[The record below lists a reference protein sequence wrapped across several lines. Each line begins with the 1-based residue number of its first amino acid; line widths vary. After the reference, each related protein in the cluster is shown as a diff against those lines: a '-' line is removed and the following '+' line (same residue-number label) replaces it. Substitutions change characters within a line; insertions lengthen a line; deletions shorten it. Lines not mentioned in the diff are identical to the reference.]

1 MPFETLLDYIDPD
14 MVEIIS
20 EAEVLID
27 QQKDGQDIGE
37 ELSEE
42 QIKSLG
48 KLYNKQITNLRKS
61 NE

>member
-42 QIKSLG
+42 QIKFLG

>member
-27 QQKDGQDIGE
+27 QQKDGQDVGE

-42 QIKSLG
+42 QIKFLG